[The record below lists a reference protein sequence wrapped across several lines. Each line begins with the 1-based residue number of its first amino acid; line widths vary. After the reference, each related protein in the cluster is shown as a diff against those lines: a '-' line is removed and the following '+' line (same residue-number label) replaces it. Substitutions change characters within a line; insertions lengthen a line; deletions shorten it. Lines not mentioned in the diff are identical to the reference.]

1 MTEQTLAI
9 RPATLNDAQALA
21 DFNSAMAMET
31 EHMTLAPEVILA
43 GVRNLITNPHRGF
56 YLVAEVE
63 DKVVASLMVTTEWS
77 DWRNGEFWW
86 VQSVYVQAAWR
97 RQGLYTRLYN
107 KVKQLAQQQGD
118 VCGFRLYVEQDNHIA
133 QQTYKQVGMAETHYK
148 LFEEIDA

>member
-1 MTEQTLAI
+1 MAEQTLVI
-9 RPATLNDAQALA
+9 RPATLDHDQALA
-21 DFNSAMAMET
+21 DFNSAMALET
-31 EHMTLAPEVILA
+31 ENKLLVPEVILA
-43 GVRNLITNPHRGF
+43 GVRNLINNPHRGF

-63 DKVVASLMVTTEWS
+63 GAVVASLMVTTEWS

-86 VQSVYVQAAWR
+86 IQSVYVQTAWR

-118 VCGFRLYVEQDNHIA
+118 VCGFRLYVEQDNLIA
-133 QQTYKQVGMAETHYK
+133 QQTYQRLGMAETHYK